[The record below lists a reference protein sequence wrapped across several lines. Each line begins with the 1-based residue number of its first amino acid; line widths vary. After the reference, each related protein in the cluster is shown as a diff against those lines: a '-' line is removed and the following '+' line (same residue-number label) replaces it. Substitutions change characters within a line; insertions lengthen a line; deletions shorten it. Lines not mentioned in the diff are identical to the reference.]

1 LIRQGVGP
9 RRAAAP
15 NEEAPAIGRG
25 FLFHSFE
32 AYTTPWSSMASATFT
47 KPAMLAPF
55 T

>member
-1 LIRQGVGP
+1 MGIPERGGVIR
-9 RRAAAP
+9 
-15 NEEAPAIGRG
+15 NEEAPTSGRG
-25 FLFHSFE
+25 FHGRSVG